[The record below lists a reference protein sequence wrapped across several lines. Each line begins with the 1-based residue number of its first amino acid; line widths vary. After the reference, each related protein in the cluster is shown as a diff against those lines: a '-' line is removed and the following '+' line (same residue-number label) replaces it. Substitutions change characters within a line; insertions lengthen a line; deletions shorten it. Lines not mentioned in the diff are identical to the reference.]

1 MNALKGG
8 QGLQF
13 GVQTVTMELELEG
26 LCAKL
31 GSSIQT
37 EHYSQAAPGST
48 GLMPVSTE
56 SSPREL
62 RGTARVESQ
71 VAESPLR
78 SDPHNHV
85 GCPEGN
91 LLSYLVFVF

>member
-26 LCAKL
+26 LCARL

-56 SSPREL
+56 SSPREH
-62 RGTARVESQ
+62 RPNASI
-71 VAESPLR
+71 
-78 SDPHNHV
+78 H
-85 GCPEGN
+85 
-91 LLSYLVFVF
+91 